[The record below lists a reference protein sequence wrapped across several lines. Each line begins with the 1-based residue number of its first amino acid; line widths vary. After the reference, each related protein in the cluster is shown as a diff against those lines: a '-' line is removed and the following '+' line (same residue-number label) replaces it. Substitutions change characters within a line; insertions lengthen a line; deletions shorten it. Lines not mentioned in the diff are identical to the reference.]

1 MKQLLFSLIFVSV
14 LITVEGFGQV
24 GERVVLVEV
33 VNTKKQVVSLPM
45 LGEKNLLIF
54 YADPSHPRQ
63 NKSFRTYL
71 KKHPINSPGI
81 DSYGVVNMAA
91 EPMLSVDLIRK
102 MALKEIRGTNAQVYF
117 DPKGVLAETWH
128 LPGANRNFAI
138 IFVNRDQVI
147 EFYKAGQLTQQEQN
161 QVLDLIQKYKE

>member
-91 EPMLSVDLIRK
+91 APMLSDDLIRRNPGDQCPGLFRPEGCVGRDV
-102 MALKEIRGTNAQVYF
+102 ALA
-117 DPKGVLAETWH
+117 WS
-128 LPGANRNFAI
+128 
-138 IFVNRDQVI
+138 
-147 EFYKAGQLTQQEQN
+147 
-161 QVLDLIQKYKE
+161 